1 MPAFS
6 ICFYQIFLQ
15 VSTNHLFLTGMMG
28 FEEQECKR
36 MLIAH
41 PELYMQ
47 KFEDYLQEQCW
58 VNSFD
63 GMIL

>member
-1 MPAFS
+1 MFL
-6 ICFYQIFLQ
+6 QISLQ

-47 KFEDYLQEQCW
+47 KFEDYLQEQCR